1 MVTSSV
7 VRWFQQTMFVAALFV
22 LAAGTALAADDPGP
36 AKMETVKSITQ
47 YGITWTFDK
56 EVQVGR
62 FVTGD
67 YFVIGPVTIAK
78 IDPAPVGEGEAF
90 RNGSMLN
97 PPTNTDQAYDGRIRG
112 FKPNL
117 VAKAPL
123 TLNPNDS
130 LLSSISVE
138 ERNKLQNVILA
149 NPSKTT
155 EESPIRT
162 IAVLTCLAA
171 PPPADAFRPSYCDLK
186 KSKLYLARNVLWEV
200 LPKVKAVEAKS
211 GDQLWAQR
219 YAKDAFDAHG
229 VPTFAWLERAF
240 ERPWVDHIYGW
251 DSRNM
256 HPLENMPGYGR
267 ELGRMVSYAALAL
280 CTDATKEQKEKLC
293 LRFIQVGID
302 NWGVATRS
310 KRGSE
315 GGWPAAGGFGNGRK
329 LPIVFAGYM
338 LNDLEG
344 MRMIRKFAPECS
356 FGEDEHVE
364 FGPSWTGARVRFTG
378 QYPLIGAKQI
388 DRGPYEHL
396 PPAQWPAQKGGNPTM
411 SEGYRRCC
419 TSISWVGQALAVRLM
434 HIEPVWDY
442 DAFFVYVDRWMY
454 EDDTKFAEE
463 IAKAHPKFGAGI
475 KQGGTHF
482 DPWIDAMWAAYR
494 KTIGIPTDGWK
505 AGAAVKGDPLL
516 IRRAAGAVTIDG
528 DLAEWE
534 AVPAILPGKT
544 REPASTFRFCWD
556 DKGLYGAALVRDANL
571 AVDAEWPA
579 KGDALEVWIE
589 KDFARSGDRS
599 PNSTQFLI
607 TAGTSSTS
615 GQGRAISQT
624 GGVRGGND
632 TQFSDADRK
641 ALWKDAGVTSAWKKV
656 DGGYTLEF
664 LIPADKLA
672 PAKMEDGTK
681 IGFNFALDD
690 GGQTAEWFYNYGITG
705 CWHRPTKWGAAVLVK

>member
-7 VRWFQQTMFVAALFV
+7 ARWFHQTLYIAVLLLLVA
-22 LAAGTALAADDPGP
+22 GGIRAADDPGP
-36 AKMETVKSITQ
+36 AKLETVKSITQ

-56 EVQVGR
+56 EVQAGR

-67 YFVIGPVTIAK
+67 YFVIGPVTVVK

-123 TLNPNDS
+123 TLKPNDS

-138 ERNKLQNVILA
+138 ERNKLQNAILA
-149 NPSKTT
+149 NPSKAT

-162 IAVLTCLAA
+162 IAILTCLAA

-186 KSKLYLARNVLWEV
+186 KSKFYLARNVLWEA

-211 GDQLWAQR
+211 GDQLWVQR
-219 YAKDAFDAHG
+219 YAKDAFDARG

-256 HPLENMPGYGR
+256 HPIENMPGYGR

-280 CTDATKEQKEKLC
+280 CTDVPKEQKEKLC

-344 MRMIRKFAPECS
+344 MRMIRKYAPECS

-419 TSISWVGQALAVRLM
+419 TSISWVGQALAMRLM
-434 HIEPVWDY
+434 HLEPLWDH

-454 EDDTKFAEE
+454 EDDTKFLEE

-475 KQGGTHF
+475 RQGGTHF

-505 AGAAVKGDPLL
+505 AGADVPVK
-516 IRRAAGAVTIDG
+516 
-528 DLAEWE
+528 
-534 AVPAILPGKT
+534 
-544 REPASTFRFCWD
+544 
-556 DKGLYGAALVRDANL
+556 
-571 AVDAEWPA
+571 
-579 KGDALEVWIE
+579 
-589 KDFARSGDRS
+589 
-599 PNSTQFLI
+599 
-607 TAGTSSTS
+607 
-615 GQGRAISQT
+615 
-624 GGVRGGND
+624 
-632 TQFSDADRK
+632 
-641 ALWKDAGVTSAWKKV
+641 
-656 DGGYTLEF
+656 
-664 LIPADKLA
+664 
-672 PAKMEDGTK
+672 
-681 IGFNFALDD
+681 
-690 GGQTAEWFYNYGITG
+690 
-705 CWHRPTKWGAAVLVK
+705 